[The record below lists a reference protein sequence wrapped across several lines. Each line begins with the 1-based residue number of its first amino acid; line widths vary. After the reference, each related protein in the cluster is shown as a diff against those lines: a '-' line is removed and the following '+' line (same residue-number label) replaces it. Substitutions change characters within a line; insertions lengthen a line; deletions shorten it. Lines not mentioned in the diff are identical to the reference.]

1 MSSNVLKIPR
11 TLFGLPQPLEGGGG
25 AGRKGRKEAGEKDIP
40 QRMSDYFY
48 EFQVFFFFKKTYYIK
63 LRKIVPE
70 LNAD

>member
-48 EFQVFFFFKKTYYIK
+48 EFQVFFSLKRLII
-63 LRKIVPE
+63 LS
-70 LNAD
+70 